1 MAFISL
7 LNGKLPGGKQLFPG
21 LTTFDP
27 QRTKLILNLLSVYTL
42 WGSTYL
48 FIHFMT
54 ERMPPLY
61 MAGCR
66 LLTAGLILYPFARL
80 TGHAKPTKQE
90 WLAAGL
96 IGILLLSIANG
107 GMTVALQYIPTGV
120 AALLG
125 GMLPLFIVILNWLAF
140 GKVKPSRL
148 ALIGLAIG
156 LVGIATLVK
165 PGGFKATSTESW
177 LGISIIMFGN
187 LAWATGTL
195 LSGRMKL
202 PNQMISIAVQ
212 MLVGGGLLLLV
223 SLVVEPV
230 TLTSISH
237 APPKAIGALVYLII
251 FGSLIGF
258 SSFAWLARNAPPQ
271 ILSTYAYVNPVVAML
286 LGWAFAGEALTR
298 QSLVSALIILAG
310 VVLISFGKKRKK
322 Y

>member
-1 MAFISL
+1 MAM
-7 LNGKLPGGKQLFPG
+7 
-21 LTTFDP
+21 P

-54 ERMPPLY
+54 ENMPPLY

-80 TGHAKPTKQE
+80 TGSARPSRQE

-96 IGILLLSIANG
+96 IGILLLSVANG

-120 AALLG
+120 AALLA
-125 GMLPLFIVILNWLAF
+125 GMLPLFIMVLNWLTF
-140 GKVKPSRL
+140 SKVRPTRL
-148 ALIGLAIG
+148 AMAGLLVG
-156 LVGIATLVK
+156 LVGIGLLVK

-177 LGISIIMFGN
+177 LGILLIMFCN
-187 LAWATGTL
+187 LSWATGTL

-202 PNQMISIAVQ
+202 PTQVVSSAVQ
-212 MLVGGGLLLLV
+212 MLVGGGVLLLV

-230 TLTSISH
+230 SLFSISH
-237 APPKAIGALVYLII
+237 APTKAIGALVYLII

-271 ILSTYAYVNPVVAML
+271 LLSTYAYVNPVVAML
-286 LGWAFAGEALTR
+286 LGWAFAGEALTG
-298 QSLVSALIILAG
+298 QSLASALIIVAG
-310 VVLISFGKKRKK
+310 VVLISFGKRK
-322 Y
+322 

>member
-1 MAFISL
+1 MALVSL
-7 LNGKLPGGKQLFPG
+7 SDDKFRLENSGEAELSKV
-21 LTTFDP
+21 TP
-27 QRTKLILNLLSVYTL
+27 QRTKLVLNLISVYIL

-48 FIHFMT
+48 FMHFMT

-66 LLTAGLILYPFARL
+66 LLTAGLILYPFARF
-80 TGHAKPTKQE
+80 TGHARPNKQE

-96 IGILLLSIANG
+96 IGILLLSVANG
-107 GMTVALQYIPTGV
+107 GMTVAVHYIPTGV
-120 AALLG
+120 AALLA
-125 GMLPLFIVILNWLAF
+125 GMLPLFIVILNWLTF
-140 GKVKPSRL
+140 SKVRPTKL
-148 ALIGLAIG
+148 VMAGLAVG
-156 LVGIATLVK
+156 LVGIALLVK
-165 PGGFKATSTESW
+165 PGGFRTTTTESW
-177 LGISIIMFGN
+177 VGIGLIMVCN

-202 PNQMISIAVQ
+202 PTQMVSIAVQ

-230 TLTSISH
+230 TLTSIGQ
-237 APPKAIGALVYLII
+237 APTKAIGALIYLII

-258 SSFAWLARNAPPQ
+258 SSFSWLARNAPPQ

-286 LGWAFAGEALTR
+286 LGWAFAGEALTG

-310 VVLISFGKKRKK
+310 VVLISFGKRRG
-322 Y
+322 

>member
-1 MAFISL
+1 MALISSSTP
-7 LNGKLPGGKQLFPG
+7 KLRPEIAGEVALSKS
-21 LTTFDP
+21 TP
-27 QRTKLILNLLSVYTL
+27 QRTKLVLNLISVYIL

-48 FIHFMT
+48 FMHFMT
-54 ERMPPLY
+54 EHMPPLY

-66 LLTAGLILYPFARL
+66 LLTAGLILYLFARL
-80 TGHAKPTKQE
+80 TGHARPNKQE

-96 IGILLLSIANG
+96 IGILLLSVANG
-107 GMTVALQYIPTGV
+107 GMTVAVHYIPTGV
-120 AALLG
+120 AALLA

-140 GKVKPSRL
+140 NKVKPTKL
-148 ALIGLAIG
+148 VIAGLVVGLIGIIL
-156 LVGIATLVK
+156 LVK
-165 PGGFKATSTESW
+165 PGGFKTTTTESW
-177 LGISIIMFGN
+177 VGICLIMGCN

-202 PNQMISIAVQ
+202 PNQMVSIAVQ

-230 TLTSISH
+230 TLTSISQ
-237 APPKAIGALVYLII
+237 APTKAIGALIYLII

-286 LGWAFAGEALTR
+286 LGWAFAGEALTG

-310 VVLISFGKKRKK
+310 VALISFGKRKTV
-322 Y
+322 